1 MGVLLVLLPLPEAM
15 ALHAVTQMASNGWRS
30 LLWLRHVRW
39 RAALAYLVGCAIAFV
54 VWTIWR
60 YVPSKPIAFL
70 LLGVSPFLV
79 GLLPANRKP
88 DPERFHNGLLYG
100 AVCMTLMLLAGVAGP
115 LIDAYFLGGKLNR
128 REIVATKAACQVLSH
143 GAKLIYFGG
152 MVDQTSGLDLLMALL
167 AVTASIV
174 GTSLAKP
181 ILERLSET
189 QYRSWASR
197 IVTMIA
203 AVYLA
208 QGGYL
213 LLQPALGI
221 HP

>member
-1 MGVLLVLLPLPEAM
+1 LLVLLPLPEAM
-15 ALHAVTQMASNGWRS
+15 ALHAVTQIASNGWRS
-30 LLWLRHVRW
+30 LLWLRHIRW

-54 VWTIWR
+54 TWTIWR
-60 YVPSKPIAFL
+60 YVPSKPTAFL

-88 DPERFHNGLLYG
+88 DPEHFHSGLLYG

-128 REIVATKAACQVLSH
+128 REIVATKAVCQVLSH
-143 GAKLIYFGG
+143 SAKLIYFGG
-152 MVDQTSGLDLLMALL
+152 LIGQTSGLDLLMAPL

-181 ILERLSET
+181 ILELLSET
-189 QYRSWASR
+189 QYRSWARR
-197 IVTMIA
+197 IITMIA
-203 AVYLA
+203 VVYLA